1 MKLFKV
7 GDLVEHSLNKDWCGI
22 IIDRYESSAHYN
34 TCFYKN
40 SDGEISITTGDSRN
54 LLPLS
59 SQQLEKAHDTFYAAA
74 KIKRESRLIRKIKQL
89 DKKWETRIKEK
100 GASFVISPVLPVEV
114 KTTTPST
121 RTVIPTASDVGHT
134 PVGRVLSTFSLLAW
148 VDALV
153 NVF

>member
-7 GDLVEHSLNKDWCGI
+7 GDLVEHSLNKAWCGI
-22 IIDRYESSAHYN
+22 IIKRYESSAHYD

-121 RTVIPTASDVGHT
+121 RTVIPTASDVGYT
-134 PVGRVLSTFSLLAW
+134 PVGRVRRPPSVTRWLEGQGF
-148 VDALV
+148 
-153 NVF
+153 

>member
-1 MKLFKV
+1 MKLLKV
-7 GDLVEHSLNKDWCGI
+7 GDLVEHSRYKGWCGI
-22 IIDRYESSAHYN
+22 IIDRYESSAHYR

-40 SDGEISITTGDSRN
+40 SDGGTSSTIGDSRN

-74 KIKRESRLIRKIKQL
+74 KIKRESKLIRKIKQL

-114 KTTTPST
+114 KTTTHST
-121 RTVIPTASDVGHT
+121 RTVIHTASDVGYT
-134 PVGRVLSTFSLLAW
+134 PVGRVRRPPSVTRWLEGQGF
-148 VDALV
+148 
-153 NVF
+153 